1 MNLAADVVAALRM
14 AGASVATAES
24 LTGGRLCAA
33 LVDVPGASDV
43 VLGGIVAY
51 TAEAKTGVLGVDQA
65 ILDEFG
71 TVGAATAAAMGQNA
85 RRQFDSTYALST
97 TGVAG
102 PEPSEGKAVGTVFI
116 ALASANG
123 IDVRALALDGG
134 RDAIRNETVL
144 QCLSLLLATLK
155 EESQR

>member
-1 MNLAADVVAALRM
+1 MSLAADVVAELRT
-14 AGASVATAES
+14 AGASVAMAES
-24 LTGGRLCAA
+24 LTGGCLCAA

-43 VLGGIVAY
+43 VLGSIVAY
-51 TAEAKTGVLGVDQA
+51 AASAKIGVLGVDRA
-65 ILDEFG
+65 ILDEVG
-71 TVGAATAAAMGQNA
+71 TVDSATAAAMAQNA
-85 RRQFDSTYALST
+85 RRQFGSTFALST

-116 ALASANG
+116 ALASAHG
-123 IDVRALALDGG
+123 IELRALMLDGD

-155 EESQR
+155 EETAR